1 MHPVA
6 PRQLMFDQLTP
17 PALRDRSTAY
27 VRRAR
32 LLGVSLA
39 FGPGMGII
47 MCALL
52 VLINR
57 HNAAHVWPI
66 VIADLFFWALLAFYW
81 FRGHFSATAHATML
95 IFNGLIVYFAWLWG
109 VGAPMTV
116 WAVASTV
123 FCMYLLE
130 TKRSII
136 HVGLLLLG
144 LAIISFGELSGYSV
158 PENLDAG
165 TEAAMALASA
175 LLALVFTIMVTA
187 EVRFLYERAEQLLDQ
202 EARTDVLT
210 GLSNRRHFFDIA
222 KREERVAGKEGWGMA
237 VLLIDMDRFK
247 QINDT
252 WGHAAGDK
260 ALKAVADILKRTVPR
275 FIGTPARVAGDEF
288 VVLLSHSEIAEC
300 TDLANRI
307 REAVSLTRVYGRSGQ
322 TINLSVSIGV
332 AEYLPVQG
340 ETIDEGLA
348 RADRLLYKAK
358 DQGRNTVIEDD
369 RLRIVG
375 AA

>member
-1 MHPVA
+1 
-6 PRQLMFDQLTP
+6 
-17 PALRDRSTAY
+17 
-27 VRRAR
+27 
-32 LLGVSLA
+32 
-39 FGPGMGII
+39 
-47 MCALL
+47 
-52 VLINR
+52 
-57 HNAAHVWPI
+57 
-66 VIADLFFWALLAFYW
+66 
-81 FRGHFSATAHATML
+81 
-95 IFNGLIVYFAWLWG
+95 
-109 VGAPMTV
+109 
-116 WAVASTV
+116 
-123 FCMYLLE
+123 
-130 TKRSII
+130 
-136 HVGLLLLG
+136 
-144 LAIISFGELSGYSV
+144 
-158 PENLDAG
+158 
-165 TEAAMALASA
+165 
-175 LLALVFTIMVTA
+175 
-187 EVRFLYERAEQLLDQ
+187 
-202 EARTDVLT
+202 
-210 GLSNRRHFFDIA
+210 
-222 KREERVAGKEGWGMA
+222 MA